1 MSKSGTSS
9 LLSASRIN
17 WILMKLRD
25 IVNHVPMVRFN
36 RPQKDV
42 SFVKN
47 GVALMLIAA
56 APIWHPKRCANG
68 EKTFIPKTET
78 LILHFLRLIS
88 NLSKKEHLPSCSVQQ
103 QHNSIM

>member
-25 IVNHVPMVRFN
+25 IVNYVPIVRFN

-47 GVALMLIAA
+47 GVALMLLLPFGTQNIAQTA
-56 APIWHPKRCANG
+56 KNVY
-68 EKTFIPKTET
+68 
-78 LILHFLRLIS
+78 
-88 NLSKKEHLPSCSVQQ
+88 SK
-103 QHNSIM
+103 N